1 MPIYSMPRIPPPA
14 LSLSDQIHKI
24 YLNISLKGES
34 IGQMIFA
41 LFTDTAPLAAENF
54 RSMCLGE
61 QVGRGSGRSVGE
73 AQGSNRQQPI
83 VNGFLIF
90 LPPALLP

>member
-1 MPIYSMPRIPPPA
+1 MWFHHGPWLVISCPVVSCKFSVMPIYSMPRIPPPA

-54 RSMCLGE
+54 RSLCLGE
-61 QVGRGSGRSVGE
+61 QVGG
-73 AQGSNRQQPI
+73 
-83 VNGFLIF
+83 
-90 LPPALLP
+90 